1 MSSGS
6 DSASYTP
13 SHRGDRTRP
22 RLSVRDYVFIRLGTP
37 HGPWQAAQRMLMRS
51 FGAKSFV
58 AFWRYWNPVYGYFLY
73 YWSYRPLRRYLPRPI
88 ALVLTFA
95 LCGFLL
101 HDIVHLAFTGM
112 PLVTMWFVVLGVGAY
127 ISEALRMDLSRQPY
141 TVRAGTQLLYLLGS
155 FEAARRLVLLLFGG
169 TASAFQ

>member
-1 MSSGS
+1 MSPGS
-6 DSASYTP
+6 DSASDTP
-13 SHRGDRTRP
+13 AHRGDRTRS
-22 RLSVRDYVFIRLGTP
+22 RLSVRDYAFIRLGSP
-37 HGPWQAAQRMLMRS
+37 DGPWQAAQRMFTRS
-51 FGAKSFV
+51 FGAQSFV

-101 HDIVHLAFTGM
+101 HDIVHIAFTGV
-112 PLVTMWFVVLGVGAY
+112 PLVTMWFLVLGVGAY
-127 ISEALRMDLSRQPY
+127 ASEVLRMDLSRRPY
-141 TVRAGTQLLYLLGS
+141 LVRAGAQVLYLLGS

-169 TASAFQ
+169 AQSASQ